1 MNTYSLKAHLE
12 QLSLGDP
19 NHLYTMIC
27 ECAKCADKKWVKV
40 RTAQIP
46 EVATKLGFTD
56 MITKAQF
63 DTLIHKV
70 VQKAG

>member
-12 QLSLGDP
+12 QLSDNNP
-19 NHLYTMIC
+19 NHIYTMIC
-27 ECAKCADKKWVKV
+27 ECKACADKNWVKV
-40 RTAQIP
+40 KTVHIP
-46 EVATKLGFTD
+46 DVARLLGYDD

-63 DTLIHKV
+63 DTLVHKI